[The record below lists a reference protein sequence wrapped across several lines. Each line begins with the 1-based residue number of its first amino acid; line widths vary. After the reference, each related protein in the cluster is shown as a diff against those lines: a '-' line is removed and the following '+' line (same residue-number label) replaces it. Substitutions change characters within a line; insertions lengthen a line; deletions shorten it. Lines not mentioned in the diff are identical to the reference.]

1 MAKKRKSGK
10 HAGEPAGHIPAD
22 NVLACVHVVS
32 NQIGRAFYSEVSAE
46 HDLSLPEWRII
57 LTLAQQP
64 GRTATEITD
73 LWGMEKM
80 AVSRAV
86 RRLESMGRIARQPDA
101 DDRRRQVLTLSAKGR
116 RLYEKIEPLAT
127 ARYHEITDGLSKSDL
142 KALRKT
148 LKKLIARTAA
158 LADD

>member
-1 MAKKRKSGK
+1 MAKKRKKSK
-10 HAGEPAGHIPAD
+10 DTDEAAGHIPAD

-86 RRLESMGRIARQPDA
+86 RRLEGMGRIARQPDA
-101 DDRRRQVLTLSAKGR
+101 DDRRRQVLTLSAQGR
-116 RLYEKIEPLAT
+116 RLYDKVEPLAT
-127 ARYHEITDGLSKSDL
+127 ARYHEITDGLSKPDL
-142 KALRKT
+142 KMLRKT